1 MPILDRLNGEPPS
14 NGDHSVSPIIPG
26 RSGRPSM
33 SLEAIRELV
42 ERQFREETTHRADI
56 LAGLDTEEQR
66 HLLLREV
73 AEYVFATEA
82 LSLQPSEQAAI
93 LDKAYRNLFTLGPLD
108 SILQDET
115 VTEITI
121 NGPYDIHIRR
131 GFGPLQPA
139 NTRFDDATHLQELL
153 TRILAPTGA
162 VPSASSPF
170 SEVGMVLGGRPARLS
185 IVAPPV
191 SPVYT
196 VEIRLHPSSPRLLS
210 DLAAPPTTLS
220 ETGSSLLRAILTGGH
235 GVLVVGD
242 AATGKTTLAGA
253 LVDIIASTNARVIA
267 VERAGE
273 LHLPPHVVRL
283 GPVMPT
289 DNTPGA
295 DFAGQINK
303 ALNDRPDWLVI
314 DEIRG
319 DEAPALWDALT
330 RDDAPHY
337 LWVFRGASQP
347 DRLRSALG
355 MVFRRS
361 HPALE
366 QSAINTALVHHLPFV
381 VIMTRTTDAA
391 RLSMLAE
398 WSLQNSELTLRPL
411 LVAKGDGWV
420 LTNHRPHCNLSL
432 PPNFWD

>member
-42 ERQFREETTHRADI
+42 ERQ
-56 LAGLDTEEQR
+56 
-66 HLLLREV
+66 
-73 AEYVFATEA
+73 
-82 LSLQPSEQAAI
+82 QPSEQAAI

-303 ALNDRPDWLVI
+303 ALNDRPSSS
-314 DEIRG
+314 
-319 DEAPALWDALT
+319 T
-330 RDDAPHY
+330 K
-337 LWVFRGASQP
+337 
-347 DRLRSALG
+347 SAETK
-355 MVFRRS
+355 R
-361 HPALE
+361 P
-366 QSAINTALVHHLPFV
+366 PFG
-381 VIMTRTTDAA
+381 T
-391 RLSMLAE
+391 
-398 WSLQNSELTLRPL
+398 
-411 LVAKGDGWV
+411 
-420 LTNHRPHCNLSL
+420 H
-432 PPNFWD
+432 